1 VKKFPLLKISWPLRH
16 ALSCLAPIQ
25 LAANR
30 LLAIRLAAPVLF
42 ALVLF
47 ALAATAQQPYRP
59 VDMEAVA
66 ANYDGPSGR
75 MAYEQLSNR
84 LGAGEDLS
92 LEDYRNLY
100 YGSAFQDAH
109 ETRDQVNT
117 RDLAK
122 LMSPERAGTLVARCD
137 SILALRPADLAANYF
152 KGLGLFLQDTLSLE
166 AIDYRNR
173 YAQLMEAVLSSG
185 NGAGCGTAFQVLCA
199 KDALETMRFL
209 GIPGFTGDARDENC
223 QVFRIR
229 PSPIY
234 EAKQIYFD
242 MTNAAP
248 DATNTPFEPE
258 KAAKGKKKK

>member
-1 VKKFPLLKISWPLRH
+1 MTSLLRH
-16 ALSCLAPIQ
+16 KVSRFALLPVAFVPSGL
-25 LAANR
+25 
-30 LLAIRLAAPVLF
+30 LLAVASFAAGIFCVLGF
-42 ALVLF
+42 CASNLS
-47 ALAATAQQPYRP
+47 AQQPYRP
-59 VDMEAVA
+59 VDMEAMA
-66 ANYDGPSGR
+66 AKFDGPAGR
-75 MAYEQLSNR
+75 MAYEQLSKR
-84 LGAGEDLS
+84 LQNGEDLS
-92 LEDYRNLY
+92 PEDYRNIY

-109 ETRDQVNT
+109 ESRDQVNS

-122 LMSPERAGTLVARCD
+122 LMSPERAGALVARCD

-166 AIDYRNR
+166 AVRYRDR

-242 MTNAAP
+242 MTHAAP
-248 DATNTPFEPE
+248 DASGTPFEPE

>member
-1 VKKFPLLKISWPLRH
+1 M
-16 ALSCLAPIQ
+16 
-25 LAANR
+25 
-30 LLAIRLAAPVLF
+30 
-42 ALVLF
+42 
-47 ALAATAQQPYRP
+47 AQQPYRP

-66 ANYDGPSGR
+66 AKFEGPAGR
-75 MAYEQLSNR
+75 MAYEQLSKR
-84 LGAGEDLS
+84 LENGEDLS
-92 LEDYRNLY
+92 SEDYRNLY
-100 YGSAFQDAH
+100 YGSAFQDGH
-109 ETRDQVNT
+109 ETRDQVNS

-122 LMSPERAGTLVARCD
+122 LMSPERAGALVARCD
-137 SILALRPADLAANYF
+137 SILALRPTDLAANYF

-166 AIDYRNR
+166 AISYRNR
-173 YAQLMEAVLSSG
+173 YAQLLEAVLSSG

-242 MTNAAP
+242 LTHAAP
-248 DATNTPFEPE
+248 DASGAPFAPE